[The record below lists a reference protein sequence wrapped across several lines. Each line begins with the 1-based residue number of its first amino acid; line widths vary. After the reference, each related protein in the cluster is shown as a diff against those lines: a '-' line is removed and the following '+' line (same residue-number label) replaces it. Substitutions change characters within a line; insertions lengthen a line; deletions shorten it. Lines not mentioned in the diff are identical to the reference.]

1 MFKQTNKQT
10 NNTSCYILLYI
21 VLNYTFES
29 YSCSEICFYEGKAP
43 NTYFKLK
50 ALFFSFKIR
59 ITRMTLQG
67 NVHCSVVTTVCN
79 KLFKI
84 SQDNSLRGR
93 CDVYFYNRYLCTGLQ
108 MLTLALQSSV
118 EQEPDLQ
125 TRKSQQPYCS

>member
-29 YSCSEICFYEGKAP
+29 YSCAEICFYEYKAP
-43 NTYFKLK
+43 NTYFKVK
-50 ALFFSFKIR
+50 ALFFSFKVQ
-59 ITRMTLQG
+59 ITRMILLG
-67 NVHCSVVTTVCN
+67 NVHCSVVPTVCN
-79 KLFKI
+79 KLFTI
-84 SQDNSLRGR
+84 SQDNSLSGR
-93 CDVYFYNRYLCTGLQ
+93 CNVCFYSHHLCTGLQ

-125 TRKSQQPYCS
+125 TCKSQ